1 MRALLAIPLLVIL
14 VAFALSN
21 PQPVRLGLWPTDIQL
36 EVPLSIAILVAA
48 FLFFLVG
55 AFMTWT
61 TAVAMRARAKSAERH
76 VRLLESQ
83 VNAMRARTTA
93 VPMLPPA

>member
-1 MRALLAIPLLVIL
+1 MIL

-21 PQPVRLGLWPTDIQL
+21 QQMVRLGLWPTDIL
-36 EVPLSIAILVAA
+36 VDMPISVAVLIAAGV
-48 FLFFLVG
+48 FFIVG

-61 TAVAMRARAKSAERH
+61 TAIAMRARARRAERQ
-76 VRLLESQ
+76 VRQLESQ
-83 VNAMRARTTA
+83 VEALRARPPMST

>member
-1 MRALLAIPLLVIL
+1 MLL

-21 PQPVRLGLWPTDIQL
+21 QQMVRLGLWPTDIL
-36 EVPLSIAILVAA
+36 IDMPISVAVLVAA
-48 FLFFLVG
+48 GVFFIVG

-61 TAVAMRARAKSAERH
+61 TAVAMRARARRAERL
-76 VRLLESQ
+76 VRQLEGQ
-83 VNAMRARTTA
+83 VEALRARPATN